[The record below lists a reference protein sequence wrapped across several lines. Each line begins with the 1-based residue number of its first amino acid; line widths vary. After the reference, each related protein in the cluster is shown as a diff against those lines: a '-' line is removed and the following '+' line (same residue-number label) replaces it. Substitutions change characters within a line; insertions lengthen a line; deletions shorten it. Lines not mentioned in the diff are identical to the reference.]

1 MAAGGKCKYLLY
13 IACADALTNRR
24 RRAANFVRVLCQ
36 SEEGDH
42 CRFGSRRLLIELN
55 RSRHALALD
64 GKKGTSERHD
74 VVTMVTKTW
83 FKTEFKTWF

>member
-1 MAAGGKCKYLLY
+1 MTLHFRLTLNKTKMAAGGKFKYLLY

-42 CRFGSRRLLIELN
+42 CRCGSRRLLVELN
-55 RSRHALALD
+55 RSREH
-64 GKKGTSERHD
+64 
-74 VVTMVTKTW
+74 
-83 FKTEFKTWF
+83 